1 MRHGTLFLKA
11 AFIMLAGIMISC
23 GDKQQKPADASAVE
37 KAEPTALDKES
48 ITNIVKEIYDV
59 AGGNI
64 ELKIDLNEAFCSTDW
79 NRLINE
85 INKND
90 EQKHNGEVGFFDCD
104 YWLQAQDYGNVSI
117 SDIDVDFASADNATV
132 NFVLHNL
139 GTETPMQLAFI
150 NENGKWVVDNI
161 IKKGENAV
169 NMKQEMKEYLSEE
182 QKMDK
187 Q

>member
-1 MRHGTLFLKA
+1 
-11 AFIMLAGIMISC
+11 ML
-23 GDKQQKPADASAVE
+23 DR
-37 KAEPTALDKES
+37 ES
-48 ITNIVKEIYDV
+48 ITNIVTEIYAIV
-59 AGGNI
+59 GGEI
-64 ELKIDLNEAFCSTDW
+64 EVKMDINETFCSKEW
-79 NRLINE
+79 NKLVSE
-85 INKND
+85 VNKND

-169 NMKQEMKEYLSEE
+169 NMKQEMKVYLSEE

>member
-23 GDKQQKPADASAVE
+23 GDKQQKPTDASAVE

-48 ITNIVKEIYDV
+48 ITNIVKEIYAIV
-59 AGGNI
+59 GGEI
-64 ELKIDLNEAFCSTDW
+64 EVKMDLNEAFCSTDW
-79 NRLINE
+79 NRLIKE

-90 EQKHNGEVGFFDCD
+90 EQKHEGEVGFFDCD

-117 SDIDVDFASADNATV
+117 SDIDVDFTSADNAMV

>member
-48 ITNIVKEIYDV
+48 ITNIVTEIYAIV
-59 AGGNI
+59 GGEI
-64 ELKIDLNEAFCSTDW
+64 EVKMDINETFCSKEW
-79 NRLINE
+79 NKLVSE
-85 INKND
+85 VNKND

-117 SDIDVDFASADNATV
+117 TEPDIDFTSADNATV